1 MFARKRW
8 VVLSLNPLAHQR
20 PQTLAMKQLYLKI
33 VLAFCFL
40 WVCAPFLGAQE
51 NGSARAVGVQQRA
64 FARKAMARLQSGK
77 RAAPRE
83 LDAVKKLLEG
93 FEKNFGKIGDE
104 ASFGDIKQA
113 VKNISDIDVSNCPY
127 DVSENWK
134 ILVGDMGAY
143 VGGMERIFKTA
154 GIEEADSLK
163 ESFRAQLLEHP
174 ELLKEVSKQTE
185 FLQKSVAAFALSVL
199 PYMAQLHGR

>member
-1 MFARKRW
+1 MQ
-8 VVLSLNPLAHQR
+8 P
-20 PQTLAMKQLYLKI
+20 LAMKQLYLKV
-33 VLAFCFL
+33 VLAL
-40 WVCAPFLGAQE
+40 CALCACSPFLSAQAGE
-51 NGSARAVGVQQRA
+51 DNGRASDAQQSAL
-64 FARKAMARLQSGK
+64 FARQVVTLLQSGK

-93 FEKNFGKIGDE
+93 FEKNFGKIGGD
-104 ASFGDIKQA
+104 ANLGDIKQA
-113 VKNISDIDVSNCPY
+113 VKNMSDIDVSNCPY